1 MNAQKSSKVKG
12 NSMTNRINAKKCN
25 LMKELKEEDINLV
38 SGGDSVDISWFSPH
52 ADHTD
57 PIKRK
62 SKKKPEGMRP

>member
-1 MNAQKSSKVKG
+1 
-12 NSMTNRINAKKCN
+12 
-25 LMKELKEEDINLV
+25 MKELKEEDINLV